1 MEFYIWILFVFLMS
15 AFGSVTILM
24 IKNNFLIKNISL
36 FSGVAAGVMLAT
48 TIWSLLMPSLEYSSS
63 IIEVT
68 FSFSFGFLL
77 LLIIEK
83 LQKRSKNEA
92 FDNETYLAITLHNI
106 PEGLIIGVGF
116 GIANVSGNPFG
127 AISLAIAIGI
137 QNFPESMSLSILL
150 KDKNK
155 TNMEIVTL
163 SLISAVVEPIFGV
176 IGYYL
181 SYYIMNALGV
191 ILGFTAGMMLFVLLS
206 EMIMNAIKENK
217 LIGMLGILVGFI
229 LMMILEKKL

>member
-1 MEFYIWILFVFLMS
+1 MEFYIWLLFVFLMS
-15 AFGSVTILM
+15 AFGSLTILM

-116 GIANVSGNPFG
+116 GIANASGNPFG

-163 SLISAVVEPIFGV
+163 SLISAVVEPIFGI

-206 EMIMNAIKENK
+206 EMIMNAINENK

>member
-1 MEFYIWILFVFLMS
+1 MEFYIWLLFVFLMS
-15 AFGSVTILM
+15 AFGSLTILM

-83 LQKRSKNEA
+83 LQKRSKNVA

-116 GIANVSGNPFG
+116 GIANASGNPFG

-163 SLISAVVEPIFGV
+163 SLISAVVEPIFGI

>member
-1 MEFYIWILFVFLMS
+1 
-15 AFGSVTILM
+15 
-24 IKNNFLIKNISL
+24 
-36 FSGVAAGVMLAT
+36 MLAT

-116 GIANVSGNPFG
+116 GIANASGNPFG

-163 SLISAVVEPIFGV
+163 SLISAVVEPIFGI

-206 EMIMNAIKENK
+206 EMIMNAINENK